1 MDKAESSV
9 KGTGIIS
16 IFEKEIKK
24 IQDEIDRHDS
34 GGYENI
40 AVIAEPYSG
49 IEHIFDK
56 ILGDNSQKIN
66 NIKLFSPVT
75 DTDFFSN
82 LYAGKKI
89 ALVHNCQ
96 YLYTRKC
103 GGFDILDHFMNL
115 VSSEDRLFITGWN
128 KFAWNY
134 LKEITN
140 IEDLFEVQITVPE
153 LDSKSIMNLIMADA
167 KGSISFIDDREVKRD
182 KFLSVEKC
190 QVRLP
195 FLHTE
200 KSVCK
205 LKLNP
210 GALKGR
216 KSKTKE
222 EIETEA
228 FSKITKLAGGKY
240 DIARIIWKNT
250 MKDNELRLSKIP
262 AVPTADIS
270 NFDEAY
276 ILSIIISMDTVGYE
290 DLLEIAGSNINLK
303 QKLQSLKFSG
313 LIEISD
319 NLCRVN
325 PEAVNSVI
333 YELRKRRLVW

>member
-200 KSVCK
+200 KSACK

-216 KSKTKE
+216 KSRTKE

-228 FSKITKLAGGKY
+228 FSKITKLAG
-240 DIARIIWKNT
+240 KN
-250 MKDNELRLSKIP
+250 
-262 AVPTADIS
+262 
-270 NFDEAY
+270 
-276 ILSIIISMDTVGYE
+276 
-290 DLLEIAGSNINLK
+290 
-303 QKLQSLKFSG
+303 
-313 LIEISD
+313 
-319 NLCRVN
+319 
-325 PEAVNSVI
+325 
-333 YELRKRRLVW
+333 

>member
-16 IFEKEIKK
+16 IFEDKIKE
-24 IQDEIDRHDS
+24 IQDEIDKYDS

-56 ILGDNSQKIN
+56 ILGDSSQKIN
-66 NIKLFSPVT
+66 NIKLFSPVR
-75 DTDFFSN
+75 DTDYFSN

-89 ALVHNCQ
+89 ILMHNCQ

-140 IEDLFEVQITVPE
+140 IEDLFGVQITIPE
-153 LDSKSIMNLIMADA
+153 LDSKSMMDLIMADA
-167 KGSISFIDDREVKRD
+167 KDSINFIDDRAANGD
-182 KFLSVEKC
+182 KFISVEKC
-190 QVRLP
+190 QIKLP
-195 FLHTE
+195 FVHKE
-200 KSVCK
+200 KSICK
-205 LKLNP
+205 LKFNP
-210 GALKGR
+210 EALKG
-216 KSKTKE
+216 KKNKTKD

-228 FSKITKLAGGKY
+228 FSKITRLAGGKY

-250 MKDNELRLSKIP
+250 LKDNEIRLSKIP
-262 AVPTADIS
+262 DIPAADIS
-270 NFDEAY
+270 NFDEAF
-276 ILSIIISMDTVGYE
+276 ILSIIISMDTIGYE

-303 QKLQSLKFSG
+303 QKLQSLKLSG
-313 LIEISD
+313 LIEVSD